1 VRPAVWLAIG
11 LGVLAH
17 ATGTARPARADWE
30 VRRSSDRALIE
41 QAARALAGRPDDADL
56 AARLAR
62 LAGKSG
68 AAALRVRFERPAR
81 AADAGYAELAAY
93 ANILFALGA
102 YEDAAAEFQ
111 RATAARSTVAALTG
125 RARALE
131 RAGRRPEALAAF
143 DDALAR
149 AERPAERR
157 RILDAEAALV
167 GPDAPERE
175 LAIRRALA
183 ALEPHSEDAD
193 ARVVDVLERLG
204 RPAEAAAVLEA
215 RGPEGGRSFER
226 ALRVAEL
233 RDAAGESE
241 RASEILTAT
250 VARLPR
256 GDLERRR
263 LAWTRALAVARH
275 RDALPAFAE
284 TLARDAGPVEWEML
298 SQVRD
303 ELGDLEGALEA
314 ARRAAGARSRPGL
327 ARRIVTLLD
336 RLGREDEVVSV
347 YEDLARRAPDDPSW
361 AIELVERELRRGR
374 RKQAETHFDDAT
386 ARFRGSPSAMLRL
399 AELAARFGE
408 DGRARTAWERV
419 RRLAPHDEQ
428 GILGLGETQFA
439 AGRRELAAK
448 TWRALRDRGRGV
460 EGRLRL
466 AEVLLEHDLVAP
478 ALAEIEDARAK
489 EPKQPRVVRLLAQAL
504 ERQRQPEAAVRAWEQ
519 ALALASDAGDGP
531 LRHEAR
537 TRILALLARTS
548 RARLD
553 ERVRT
558 LEEQVRRAPGDRD
571 TALFLAEAQQ
581 RLGNQSGAIATL
593 RAVVDRQGAAATES
607 GDDAAEV
614 TFALVRLLRATG
626 QIEEAV
632 RRLEDLARRAP
643 GRAREAHV
651 QIADVE
657 LARHDESVALAHAEE
672 AARLGA
678 RDGQALARIA
688 AIQERAGDDER
699 AFETYKRAFE
709 GDADPTAGMALAS
722 FYERRGDL
730 PAAAETLRRVLGTA
744 TDDEVIVDAGRR
756 ALDVEELLGRLP
768 DFERLVARGLY
779 SGDRAPAMRR
789 LLVDVLRRLVPTLYH
804 APAPDEAARG
814 LRARVSQHGLGV
826 LLALLTD
833 ADVASDPNSIGL
845 LGMLG
850 NKDAAPAL
858 ARLAAPATD
867 PAADAP
873 GADRAAR
880 ATSDEVRV
888 AAVIALGRI
897 GDERGRDVLEKLAG
911 APEGRLRA
919 AAVWALGRI
928 AAPRDVPTF
937 SRALRDARAD
947 VAGFA
952 CLGLGRTRS
961 AQAVSLL
968 TRVATDVARPLAV
981 RRAAVA
987 GLGAS
992 GSPMATTPLMG
1003 LTRSGDDDLTRTAL
1017 LALAERRDPRA
1028 LPLLLDG
1035 ALLARGAARTAAR
1048 LALDAWAGAEPPP
1061 DEALAIEGTRLDLEA
1076 LINAR
1081 EPHATGAARS
1091 IVWRGDARLV
1101 NAVLLSAM
1109 SDAAADRRLA
1119 ALEALADEAQA
1130 AAIAIEAATNDAVT
1144 ERLDDQVGAV
1154 RAAALRVL
1162 ARSSDAR
1169 ATAERVARAAAGGPE
1184 ERAAAAEV
1192 ARRWAETSPALAAGL
1207 AKALSKDLSATSAHP
1222 WADRGGDG
1230 GWQARLGLVS
1240 TLAVLGAPGQA
1251 GLRSALSDPSAL
1263 VRAAAGAALEAPA
1276 RPRPPG
1282 P

>member
-1 VRPAVWLAIG
+1 
-11 LGVLAH
+11 
-17 ATGTARPARADWE
+17 
-30 VRRSSDRALIE
+30 VRRSSDGALVE
-41 QAARALAGRPDDADL
+41 QAARALADRPDDAAL
-56 AARLAR
+56 AARLVR
-62 LAGKSG
+62 LAGKAG
-68 AAALRVRFERPAR
+68 ASAVRARFERPAR
-81 AADAGYAELAAY
+81 AARAGYAELAAY
-93 ANILFALGA
+93 ANLLFALGA

-111 RATAARSTVAALTG
+111 RAAAARPTGAALTG
-125 RARALE
+125 RARALA
-131 RAGRRPEALAAF
+131 RAGRLPEALAAF

-167 GPDAPERE
+167 GPDDPERE
-175 LAIRRALA
+175 LVIRRALA
-183 ALEPHSEDAD
+183 ALDPRSEDA
-193 ARVVDVLERLG
+193 ASRVADVLERLG
-204 RPAEAAAVLEA
+204 RPEEAATVLET
-215 RGPEGGRSFER
+215 RGRDGRYFFER

-233 RDAAGESE
+233 RDAAGQSD
-241 RASEILTAT
+241 RAAEILAAL
-250 VARLPR
+250 VADVPR

-263 LAWTRALAVARH
+263 LAWTRALAVARR

-284 TLARDAGPVEWEML
+284 TLARDPGPVEWEML

-314 ARRAAGARSRPGL
+314 ARRAAGGHSRPDL

-336 RLGREDEVVSV
+336 RLGRDDEVVSL
-347 YEDLARRAPDDPSW
+347 YEDLARRAKDDPSW

-374 RKQAETHFDDAT
+374 RKQAEAHFDAAST
-386 ARFRGSPSAMLRL
+386 RFRGSPSAMIRL

-408 DGRARTAWERV
+408 DGRARAAWERV
-419 RRLAPHDEQ
+419 HRLAPRDEQ

-439 AGRRELAAK
+439 EGQRELAAK
-448 TWRALRDRGRGV
+448 TWRALRDGGRGV
-460 EGRLRL
+460 DGRLRL
-466 AEVLLEHDLVAP
+466 AEVLMEHDLVGP
-478 ALAEIEDARAK
+478 ALAEIEDARAR
-489 EPKQPRVVRLLAQAL
+489 EPKAPRVLRLLAQAL

-519 ALALASDAGDGP
+519 VLALASDAGDGP

-537 TRILALLARTS
+537 TRVLALLARTS

-553 ERVRT
+553 ERVRA

-593 RAVVDRQGAAATES
+593 RAVVDRQGTAATES
-607 GDDAAEV
+607 GEDAAEV

-626 QIEEAV
+626 QTEEAV

-657 LARHDESVALAHAEE
+657 LARHDEGVALVHAEE

-688 AIQERAGDDER
+688 AIQERAGDAER

-709 GDADPTAGMALAS
+709 GDGDPTAGLALAS

-730 PAAAETLRRVLGTA
+730 PAAAETLRRIVGTA

-779 SGDRAPAMRR
+779 AGDRAPAMRR
-789 LLVDVLRRLVPTLYH
+789 LLVEVLRRLVPTVYH
-804 APAPDEAARG
+804 AQSPDEAARE

-833 ADVASDPNSIGL
+833 ADVASDPSTIEL

-873 GADRAAR
+873 GPDRAAR
-880 ATSDEVRV
+880 ATTDEARV
-888 AAVIALGRI
+888 AAVVALGRI

-928 AAPRDVPTF
+928 AAPRDVAAF
-937 SRALRDARAD
+937 SRALRDARPD

-981 RRAAVA
+981 RRAAIA

-992 GSPMATTPLMG
+992 GSPMATAPLMA
-1003 LTRSGDDDLTRTAL
+1003 LARSGDDDLTRTAL
-1017 LALAERRDPRA
+1017 FALAERRDPRA
-1028 LPLLLDG
+1028 LPLLLEG
-1035 ALLARGAARTAAR
+1035 ALLARGPARTAAL
-1048 LALDAWAGAEPPP
+1048 LALDAWTSAEPPP

-1076 LINAR
+1076 LIEAR
-1081 EPHATGAARS
+1081 APRATGAARS
-1091 IVWRGDARLV
+1091 TVWHEDARLIT
-1101 NAVLLSAM
+1101 AVVLSAM
-1109 SDAAADRRLA
+1109 NDAAPDRRLA
-1119 ALEALADEAQA
+1119 AVEALADGALA
-1130 AAIAIEAATNDAVT
+1130 PSGPFTLDAGTRDAVAA
-1144 ERLDDQVGAV
+1144 RLDDQVGGV

-1169 ATAERVARAAAGGPE
+1169 ATVERVARAAAGGPE
-1184 ERAAAAEV
+1184 ERAAAEEV
-1192 ARRWAETSPALAAGL
+1192 ARRWAETSLSVTRAL
-1207 AKALSKDLSATSAHP
+1207 AKALSNDLSAASAHAR
-1222 WADRGGDG
+1222 ADRGGDD

-1240 TLAVLGAPGQA
+1240 TLAVVGGPGQA
-1251 GLRSALSDPSAL
+1251 ALRSALSDPSPL
-1263 VRAAAGAALEAPA
+1263 VRAAAAGALEAPA
-1276 RPRPPG
+1276 EVPTRPLRP
-1282 P
+1282 